1 MASAVGGQCTALN
14 LSDEKRCQEPAT
26 SINGLFCAFHS
37 KQVQGLSSHHSI
49 ARTPADNSSKASI
62 KDTRDEMHTST
73 GSPHPLPNTSQTR
86 KPLLPTSSLPTL
98 IPKKCAKRFTII
110 YSASSSCWR
119 ESSAPENSTTST
131 FSL

>member
-37 KQVQGLSSHHSI
+37 RQVQGHSDRPCSVSI
-49 ARTPADNSSKASI
+49 ATDSLSKVSI
-62 KDTRDEMHTST
+62 EDTRDEMRTST
-73 GSPHPLPNTSQTR
+73 DFPHPLPNTSQAR
-86 KPLLPTSSLPTL
+86 KLLLPTSSLPIL
-98 IPKKCAKRFTII
+98 IPKKCARKFTTI
-110 YSASSSCWR
+110 YSASSSCSR
-119 ESSAPENSTTST
+119 ESSVLENSTTST